1 MKLNLAYSTL
11 KDQVEVEWV
20 LCSGKTG
27 VGRPREDQ
35 HLEGGGERAKNVGKR
50 HGFEGE
56 ESENMK
62 RRVDEQWAG
71 SRARK

>member
-20 LCSGKTG
+20 LCSSKTG

-35 HLEGGGERAKNVGKR
+35 HLEGRGERAKNVGER
-50 HGFEGE
+50 HCFEGE
-56 ESENMK
+56 
-62 RRVDEQWAG
+62 
-71 SRARK
+71 